1 MGTKNPL
8 KLKSLKMEKENK
20 LPISNNDKQKLSTQ
34 RSTKPNSQCSS
45 QQQCSNKKVDIYN
58 KHIIRQKIGLKTL
71 NKTELEVPLKDLSYT
86 KESNSNR

>member
-20 LPISNNDKQKLSTQ
+20 LPISNNDKLKLSTQ

-45 QQQCSNKKVDIYN
+45 QQQSSIKKVDIYN

-71 NKTELEVPLKDLSYT
+71 NKTELEVPLKDLSYI
-86 KESNSNR
+86 KESNRNQ